1 MTASAIPLFKVFM
14 PENITTSLEKTLY
27 SGYLTEGPRAAE
39 FTEKVSEFIE
49 NPLTITMNSCTMA
62 LHIAYRLAGVT
73 HGSEVI
79 STALTSIASNVPILS
94 LGAKPVWADVE
105 KETGMVDPDSI
116 EELVTEKTKAILVL
130 HKEGDLAKLNE
141 INSIAK
147 KYNLKVIE
155 DAAHAFGASY
165 KGAKVGNTSDYA
177 CFSFQAIK
185 QITCAD
191 GGALSFKNEDDYWR
205 ARKMKWFGFDKA
217 KRGPGNPWLQ
227 DVPEWGYKGDLN
239 DVLATIGIEQMKHA
253 KSVISKYHRNGKLYE
268 NTLAN
273 VPGLLNIRRESDC
286 YSTYWGYTIL
296 VENREGLVTR
306 LQEEGVQSMQIHPRN
321 DRWSMF
327 ESSKRELPGVDY
339 FDDRELSIPCGW
351 WVTEEDVHKISDII
365 KKGW

>member
-1 MTASAIPLFKVFM
+1 MASKKIPLFKVHM
-14 PENITTSLEKTLY
+14 PENIMAKLEKTLF

-62 LHIAYRLAGVT
+62 LNIAYRLADVSQ
-73 HGSEVI
+73 GSEVI
-79 STALTSIASNVPILS
+79 TTALTSIASNVPILS

-105 KETGMVDPDSI
+105 KDTGMVDPSSLEQLI
-116 EELVTEKTKAILVL
+116 SEKTKAILVL

-141 INSIAK
+141 IKAIAQ

-165 KGAKVGNTSDYA
+165 KGTKVGNTSDYA

-191 GGALSFKNEDDYWR
+191 GGALSFNNEDDYWR

-217 KRGPGNPWLQ
+217 KRGPGNPWLN

-253 KSVISKYHRNGKLYE
+253 QSVISKYHDNGELYKK
-268 NTLAN
+268 TLAKT
-273 VPGLLNIRRESDC
+273 PGVINISRESDC
-286 YSTYWGYTIL
+286 YPTYWAYTIL
-296 VENREGLVTR
+296 VDNREGLINK
-306 LQEEGVQSMQIHPRN
+306 LQEEGIQSMHIHPRN

-327 ESSKRELPGVDY
+327 EASRRELPGVDY
-339 FDDRELSIPCGW
+339 FDKRELSIPCGW
-351 WVTEEDVHKISDII
+351 WVSDEDVFRISDII
-365 KKGW
+365 NKGW